1 MAILGIKNSIKSSS
15 VYKSVQ
21 KYANKAE
28 QAIYDAMPSR
38 VFGEKGDKFFKT
50 AGKEISSAENRLILG
65 VTALMSQP
73 FIDFYNRDIDD
84 ETRKVAVCRTVA
96 KIIAGT
102 LTGFA
107 VRKGTIG
114 LIKAC
119 SKKPGQNVAKWETI
133 FTPKDVKDVDT
144 EAFKQYQNALGTF
157 VSLGVMMFTNFLI
170 DAPLTKYLT
179 NKFND
184 KITPKNNNGGAK

>member
-1 MAILGIKNSIKSSS
+1 MAILGIKNSIKSGS

-21 KYANKAE
+21 KFANSAE
-28 QAIYDAMPSR
+28 QKIYDVMPTK
-38 VFGEKGDKFFKT
+38 VFGENGDKFFKA
-50 AGKEISSAENRLILG
+50 AGREISSAENRLILG

-84 ETRKVAVCRTVA
+84 ETRKIAVCRTIA

-102 LTGFA
+102 VTGFT
-107 VRKGTIG
+107 VRKGTIA

-119 SKKPGQNVAKWETI
+119 SKAPAPNIKKWQTL
-133 FTPKDVKDVDT
+133 FTPKDVTKVDT
-144 EAFKQYQNALGTF
+144 EDFKQYQNALGTF
-157 VSLGVMMFTNFLI
+157 VSLGVMMFTNFMI

-184 KITPKNNNGGAK
+184 KITPKDKKGGTK

>member
-1 MAILGIKNSIKSSS
+1 MAILGIKNSIKTSS

-28 QAIYDAMPSR
+28 QAVYDAMPSR

-50 AGKEISSAENRLILG
+50 VGKEISSAENRLILG

-119 SKKPGQNVAKWETI
+119 SQKAGPNVAKWKTF
-133 FTPKDVKDVDT
+133 FTPKDVTKVDT

-184 KITPKNNNGGAK
+184 KISQKNSGGAK